1 MIGYAHGTIE
11 SLNECPNI
19 FRGKALPAL
28 QPMPPLTLPLDALVP
43 FGAQW
48 TALGG
53 NLSRS
58 QPYSSLQLGDVFDQA
73 IGASLSVLLGGV
85 PMVVPN
91 ADSLI
96 PSNPDCVEVG
106 TFRVI
111 GAVRPQNFDVGYR
124 PDGVRFA
131 HDTKTLNSTNSVTK
145 NWQNM
150 INDLATEATNVH
162 SRFPHAVVTFVCAIP
177 SPCIG
182 PATLA
187 AMIETLERLQ
197 RRVNVEDSL
206 YMAEAI
212 SFVLWDPA
220 TGIIDPNLPDPA
232 SPLRIERFHEK
243 VEPAYVSR
251 YKGLPPHSV

>member
-1 MIGYAHGTIE
+1 M
-11 SLNECPNI
+11 
-19 FRGKALPAL
+19 PAL
-28 QPMPPLTLPLDALVP
+28 QPMPPLTLPPGALVP

-48 TALGG
+48 TALVGK
-53 NLSRS
+53 LSKGR
-58 QPYSSLQLGDVFDQA
+58 PYSSLQLGDVFDQA
-73 IGASLSVLLGGV
+73 IGASLSVLVGGV
-85 PMVVPN
+85 LIVVPN
-91 ADSLI
+91 ENSLT

-131 HDTKTLNSTNSVTK
+131 HDTKTLNSTDSVTK

-177 SPCIG
+177 RPCIG
-182 PATLA
+182 PDRLA
-187 AMIETLERLQ
+187 AMIETFDRLQ
-197 RRVNVEDSL
+197 RRVNVEDSD

-251 YKGLPPHSV
+251 YKGMPPHTV